1 MLELETEDTYKFS
14 DEEQKTLNS
23 TPISQESDAT
33 YFRCLL
39 EFLYKDDLS
48 VLNNRSVTGRTPK
61 KGPEFKCISPDKKE
75 IIFKKFS
82 ERLQNPKVP
91 LHEKVNRLNTNY
103 IGRKIAVAIG
113 TIRKST
119 AKENA
124 ASKKMHSLSG

>member
-82 ERLQNPKVP
+82 ERLQNPKV
-91 LHEKVNRLNTNY
+91 NRLNTNY